1 MTNIDLRHMKAFIVL
16 ASYQH
21 FGRAAEN
28 LNMAQPQLSRLLKF
42 IEDEVG
48 VPLVDRSTRKFS
60 LTPAG
65 ETFLDMARKTSRLSM
80 DSVAY
85 ARAVGRQEFGVI
97 RIGYMD
103 FAINRVVPMFL
114 RSFQGR
120 IPNVK
125 VELEHLCTEGQ
136 RGALIDNRLD
146 VGFLI
151 GPFFHDGVSTLEVSS
166 QRLMVYLPEVH
177 PLANRGLVEL
187 GELANEDFIF
197 GKMVHWRPFRELV
210 ERECMGSGFVPRVIH
225 EPFNSDGIFGL
236 VSAGLG
242 ITIYPEREARI
253 NPRGVV
259 MKPLKGILNKVHV
272 IAAWKEDN
280 PSSCLAEFLDVVRQR
295 VAVA

>member
-1 MTNIDLRHMKAFIVL
+1 MTNIDIRHMKVFIAL
-16 ASYQH
+16 ASAQH
-21 FGRAAEN
+21 FGRAAEY
-28 LNMAQPQLSRLLKF
+28 LNIAQPQLSRLLKF

-48 VPLVDRSTRKFS
+48 VPLVDRSTRNFN

-65 ETFLDMARKTSRLSM
+65 EKFLDMARKTSQLSI
-80 DSVAY
+80 DSVAF
-85 ARAVGRQEFGVI
+85 ARAIGRQEFGVI

-103 FAINRVVPMFL
+103 FAINRAVPMFL

-120 IPNVK
+120 LPNVK
-125 VELEHLCTEGQ
+125 VELEHLCTESQ
-136 RGALIDNRLD
+136 RAALVDNRLD

-151 GPFFHDGVSTLEVSS
+151 GPFLHDGVSTLEVASH
-166 QRLMVYLPEVH
+166 RLMVYLQDVH
-177 PLANRGLVEL
+177 PLAERAVVEL
-187 GELANEDFIF
+187 SDLANEDFIF
-197 GKMVHWRPFRELV
+197 GKMMHWRPFRELV
-210 ERECMGSGFVPRVIH
+210 ERECMDCGFLPRVVH

-259 MKPLKGILNKVHV
+259 MKPLRGVFSNVHI

-280 PSSCLAEFLDVVRQR
+280 PSGSLAQFLDVVRQR
-295 VAVA
+295 IPNA